1 MGCFRELGAFTI
13 PNKNGAGQVLRGSVQ
28 RRFIVH
34 GCAAND
40 KTLFVERTVN
50 SEPQMRVYLDNCSFN
65 RPFDDQTQP
74 RIRLETE
81 AKLCIQSSV
90 QAGALELAWSYV
102 LDFENTAN
110 PFDERRIAIERW
122 KGQATLDVGETDEVL
137 QTAKQ
142 LANLGLK
149 SCRLYVSRHVSSFFP
164 KAVQAIAK
172 SVMRRMP
179 TQMA

>member
-1 MGCFRELGAFTI
+1 
-13 PNKNGAGQVLRGSVQ
+13 
-28 RRFIVH
+28 
-34 GCAAND
+34 
-40 KTLFVERTVN
+40 
-50 SEPQMRVYLDNCSFN
+50 MRVYLDNCSFN

-122 KGQATLDVGETDEVL
+122 KGQATLDVGETDEIL

-142 LANLGLK
+142 LAGLGLK
-149 SCRLYVSRHVSSFFP
+149 SKDGLHLAC
-164 KAVQAIAK
+164 AIA
-172 SVMRRMP
+172 SGADYFVTTDDRILNRNTEIRGIEIVDPTLLVRRLNP
-179 TQMA
+179 

>member
-1 MGCFRELGAFTI
+1 
-13 PNKNGAGQVLRGSVQ
+13 
-28 RRFIVH
+28 
-34 GCAAND
+34 
-40 KTLFVERTVN
+40 
-50 SEPQMRVYLDNCSFN
+50 MRVYLDNCSFN

-90 QAGALELAWSYV
+90 QAGTLELAWSYV

-110 PFDERRIAIERW
+110 PFDDRRTAIERW

-142 LANLGLK
+142 LASLGLK
-149 SCRLYVSRHVSSFFP
+149 SKDALHLACAMAGGANYFVTTDDAILNRNTDVHGIDIVDPTVLVRRLNP
-164 KAVQAIAK
+164 
-172 SVMRRMP
+172 
-179 TQMA
+179 